1 MPRILEE
8 DGMNSTNSASS
19 FSPQISVLIPVYN
32 DIDRVGL
39 CIEKLRAMTFPR
51 DKYEVIFVDN
61 GSSDGTHELLQKLVS
76 QLDDK
81 AFHLTQCLM
90 PGSYAARNE
99 GLKLAQGK
107 FVAFTD
113 SDCLV
118 SENWLQT
125 LLNCWREQ
133 SGSVVVAGKVSFFSD
148 ARKHTEQSALDFEN
162 MFSMKQ
168 DQNAKNGKCITA
180 NLFCTMELLKIHG
193 GFNEKLKSGG
203 DVEFSQR
210 VVNAGGK
217 IVYSEDAEV
226 FHPSRNKE
234 ELLIKRKRVVG
245 GTWDAELST
254 ASFGRK
260 LRFCVGLIKMFLGR
274 TKKTFSNAD
283 FSFKRKVSLIWLLFL
298 IFITS
303 MTEFLQLQLGKEANR
318 T

>member
-1 MPRILEE
+1 MPRVLDENE
-8 DGMNSTNSASS
+8 MNSDNSTSLHT
-19 FSPQISVLIPVYN
+19 PQISVLIPVYN

-39 CIEKLRAMTFPR
+39 CIEKLRAMTFPQ
-51 DKYEVIFVDN
+51 DKYEVIIIDN
-61 GSSDGTHELLQKLVS
+61 GSSDGTYELLQKLVS
-76 QLDDK
+76 ELDDK
-81 AFHLTQCLM
+81 AFRLVQCLT

-99 GLKLAQGK
+99 GLKLADGE

-118 SENWLQT
+118 SENWLQS
-125 LLNCWREQ
+125 LLDSWREQ

-148 ARKHTEQSALDFEN
+148 TTKKTEQCALDFEN

-180 NLFCTMELLKIHG
+180 NLFCSMGLLETHG

-217 IVYSEDAEV
+217 IVYSENAEV

-245 GTWDAELST
+245 GTWDAELSK
-254 ASFGRK
+254 SSIGRK
-260 LRFCVGLIKMFLGR
+260 LRFCVGLVKMFLGR
-274 TKKTFSNAD
+274 TKKTFMNAS
-283 FSFKRKVSLIWLLFL
+283 FSFKRKVSLTWLLFL
-298 IFITS
+298 IFLSS

>member
-1 MPRILEE
+1 MPRVLDENE
-8 DGMNSTNSASS
+8 MNSDNKASLN
-19 FSPQISVLIPVYN
+19 FPQVSVLIPVYN

-39 CIEKLRAMTFPR
+39 CIEKLRAMAFPQ
-51 DKYEVIFVDN
+51 DKYEVIIIDN
-61 GSSDGTHELLQKLVS
+61 GSSDGTYELLHKLVS
-76 QLDDK
+76 DLDDK
-81 AFHLTQCLM
+81 AFRLIQCLS

-99 GLKLAQGK
+99 GLKLAQGE

-118 SENWLQT
+118 SENWLQS
-125 LLNCWREQ
+125 LLDCWRAQ
-133 SGSVVVAGKVSFFSD
+133 NGSVVVAGKVSFFSD
-148 ARKHTEQSALDFEN
+148 TNKNTEQSALDFEN

-180 NLFCTMELLKIHG
+180 NLFCTMELLEIHG
-193 GFNEKLKSGG
+193 GFNDRLKSGG

-210 VVNAGGK
+210 IVSAGGK
-217 IVYSEDAEV
+217 VVYSEDSEV

-245 GTWDAELST
+245 GTWDAELSK
-254 ASFGRK
+254 AGIGRK
-260 LRFCVGLIKMFLGR
+260 LRFCVGLVKMFLGR
-274 TKKTFSNAD
+274 TKKTFTNTSVP
-283 FSFKRKVSLIWLLFL
+283 FKRKVSLTWLLFL
-298 IFITS
+298 IFLTS

>member
-1 MPRILEE
+1 MLRVLDENE
-8 DGMNSTNSASS
+8 MNSDNEASLNT
-19 FSPQISVLIPVYN
+19 PQVSVLIPVYN
-32 DIDRVGL
+32 DIGRVGL
-39 CIEKLRAMTFPR
+39 CIEKLKAMAFPQ
-51 DKYEVIFVDN
+51 DKYEVIIIDN
-61 GSSDGTHELLQKLVS
+61 GSSDGTYELLQKLVS
-76 QLDDK
+76 ELDDK
-81 AFHLTQCLM
+81 AFRLIQCLT

-99 GLKLAQGK
+99 GLKFAHGE

-118 SENWLQT
+118 SENWLQS
-125 LLNCWREQ
+125 LLNSWRAQ
-133 SGSVVVAGKVSFFSD
+133 SGSVVIAGKVSFFSD
-148 ARKHTEQSALDFEN
+148 TTKSTEQSALDFEN

-180 NLFCTMELLKIHG
+180 NLFCTMELLKTHD

-210 VVNAGGK
+210 VVNAGGE

-245 GTWDAELST
+245 GTWDAELSK
-254 ASFGRK
+254 ASIGRK
-260 LRFCVGLIKMFLGR
+260 LRFCVGLVKMFLGR
-274 TKKTFSNAD
+274 TKKTFMNTS
-283 FSFKRKVSLIWLLFL
+283 FSFKRKVSLTWLLFL
-298 IFITS
+298 IYLTS
-303 MTEFLQLQLGKEANR
+303 MSEFLQLQLGKEANR